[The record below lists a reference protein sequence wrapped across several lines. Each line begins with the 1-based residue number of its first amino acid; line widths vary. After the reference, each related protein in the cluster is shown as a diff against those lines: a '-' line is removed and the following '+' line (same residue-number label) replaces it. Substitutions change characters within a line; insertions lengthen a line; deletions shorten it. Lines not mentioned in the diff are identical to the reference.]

1 MQQATA
7 RTGTTNFL
15 FIPFVLFFF
24 TFFSLS
30 SFSQTNDT
38 TSAPS
43 LTSAL
48 SCTIPTTGNGAYS
61 LVNFTATTGIPA
73 GCISGGDG
81 NHYDGWFKFT
91 AANTSE
97 TVTIGNFGNNITNS
111 EVQILSRTTPLTSL
125 ACGAAT
131 ATATGLTVGL
141 TYFIR
146 VSNVGAG
153 PGTNTVKASFDICLT
168 HPPPPPSNDDCGG
181 ATTLTSTTDCSTS
194 VAGTI
199 ELSTATTGLPAGCE
213 NVGTHY
219 DVWYKFIATNTIHSV
234 TISGQGSNFTNP
246 EIQLYSGTCGTLA
259 SITCGTTTLTYSA
272 LSIGATYY
280 LRVSNIGSSP
290 TINGD
295 FNICVTHPTPAT
307 IK

>member
-61 LVNFTATTGIPA
+61 LVNFTATAGIPA

-97 TVTIGNFGNNITNS
+97 TVTIGHFGVNITNS

-125 ACGAAT
+125 ACGATT

-153 PGTNTVKASFDICLT
+153 PGSNTGKASFDICLT
-168 HPPPPPSNDDCGG
+168 HPSPPPSNDDCGG
-181 ATTLTSTTDCSTS
+181 AISL
-194 VAGTI
+194 
-199 ELSTATTGLPAGCE
+199 
-213 NVGTHY
+213 
-219 DVWYKFIATNTIHSV
+219 
-234 TISGQGSNFTNP
+234 ISG
-246 EIQLYSGTCGTLA
+246 LTC
-259 SITCGTTTLTYSA
+259 S
-272 LSIGATYY
+272 
-280 LRVSNIGSSP
+280 
-290 TINGD
+290 
-295 FNICVTHPTPAT
+295 
-307 IK
+307 